1 MKQVINRVAITG
13 ADDSIRPDDL
23 RPLTERFPFVEWAIL
38 LSANSEGGNRFPSL
52 AWMEQLPDDLPLAGH
67 LCGRWVRDICKGH
80 WSFLD
85 ERPTIASKF
94 RRFQLNFHAY
104 VHKIIPN
111 DFIKGFS
118 HPILHG
124 RQFIFQLD
132 DVNNS
137 LLDVARNAGIDAV
150 PLFDTSGGIGRL
162 PDAWPAAHKG
172 YCGYAGGLSP
182 DNLSEQIPKIIAAAG
197 GSESIWIDVETHVR
211 SQDDRQFD
219 LQKVERFLS
228 IAESY
233 VI

>member
-1 MKQVINRVAITG
+1 MG
-13 ADDSIRPDDL
+13 HS
-23 RPLTERFPFVEWAIL
+23 FVSQL
-38 LSANSEGGNRFPSL
+38 GRRKSVSL
-52 AWMEQLPDDLPLAGH
+52 PGVDGTTDDLPLAGN

-104 VHKIIPN
+104 RHKIVEE
-111 DFIKGFS
+111 DFIRGFS

-132 DVNNS
+132 DMNNS
-137 LLDVARNAGIDAV
+137 LLDVASDAGIDAV

-162 PDAWPAAHKG
+162 PDEWPAAHKG

-182 DNLSEQIPKIIAAAG
+182 DNLSEQIPKIIAAA

-228 IAESY
+228 IAEPY
-233 VI
+233 VTRTIALQH